1 MSYTP
6 VIGLEIHLQLATATK
21 MFCGCSAAFGGGA
34 NTRTC
39 PVCLGFPGALPV
51 PNEQA
56 VVLAT
61 RLALA
66 LGATVQR
73 RSAFDRK
80 SYIYPDLPKGYQI
93 TQQVHPIATG
103 GAVPVGDR
111 AIPLRRLHLEEDAG
125 KSSHGPSSTTVD
137 LNRAG
142 VPLVELVTE
151 PALRSPAEAAAFMK
165 QVRRIVRYLG
175 VSDGNMEQ
183 GSLRC
188 DANVSLRRADAEEP
202 GARVELKNIN
212 SFRFVSQALEHEI
225 ARHAELLDAGE
236 RVPRETRL
244 FDARRGVTVF
254 MRSKEDDQD
263 YRYFPEPDLPPLV
276 LDEALL
282 SRAREGLVELAH
294 ERAARWQR
302 DWDLRAKDA
311 AALSADR
318 ATAEWFEAAVDALGV
333 RDTAQVRTLANLML
347 GEVARRLNDAAVLL
361 ADLPFGPAR
370 LAQLVGLIA
379 DGTLSVELARKVL
392 GVLWTRDADPSAIA
406 DEHGWRQVSDD
417 ASIDPVIR
425 AVLADHPAELRRL
438 RAGKTKLKG
447 FFVGQVMKRTRGTA
461 NPGLVSARLDALLAE
476 QDG

>member
-21 MFCGCSAAFGGGA
+21 MFCGCSAAFGGA
-34 NTRTC
+34 PNTRTC

-61 RLALA
+61 RLAIA

-93 TQQVHPIATG
+93 TQQVQPIATG
-103 GAVPVGDR
+103 GAVPVGAR

-125 KSSHGPSSTTVD
+125 KSSHGPSSTTID

-188 DANVSLRRADAEEP
+188 DANVSLRRTDAEEP
-202 GARVELKNIN
+202 GDRVELKNIN

-225 ARHAELLDAGE
+225 ARHAALLDAGE

-244 FDARRGVTVF
+244 FDTKRGVTVF

-276 LDEALL
+276 LDDALL
-282 SRAREGLVELAH
+282 RRAREGLVELAH
-294 ERAARWQR
+294 ERAGRWER

-318 ATAEWFEAAVDALGV
+318 ATAEWFEAAVSALGS
-333 RDTAQVRTLANLML
+333 RDGAQVRTLANLML
-347 GEVARRLNDAAVLL
+347 GEVARRLNDAGGLL

-370 LAQLVGLIA
+370 LAQLVELIE

-406 DEHGWRQVSDD
+406 DEHGWRQMSDD

-425 AVLADHPAELRRL
+425 AVLADHPAELGRF

-461 NPGLVSARLDALLAE
+461 NPGLVSTRLDALLAE

>member
-188 DANVSLRRADAEEP
+188 DANV
-202 GARVELKNIN
+202 
-212 SFRFVSQALEHEI
+212 
-225 ARHAELLDAGE
+225 
-236 RVPRETRL
+236 
-244 FDARRGVTVF
+244 
-254 MRSKEDDQD
+254 
-263 YRYFPEPDLPPLV
+263 
-276 LDEALL
+276 
-282 SRAREGLVELAH
+282 
-294 ERAARWQR
+294 
-302 DWDLRAKDA
+302 
-311 AALSADR
+311 
-318 ATAEWFEAAVDALGV
+318 
-333 RDTAQVRTLANLML
+333 
-347 GEVARRLNDAAVLL
+347 
-361 ADLPFGPAR
+361 
-370 LAQLVGLIA
+370 
-379 DGTLSVELARKVL
+379 
-392 GVLWTRDADPSAIA
+392 
-406 DEHGWRQVSDD
+406 
-417 ASIDPVIR
+417 
-425 AVLADHPAELRRL
+425 
-438 RAGKTKLKG
+438 
-447 FFVGQVMKRTRGTA
+447 
-461 NPGLVSARLDALLAE
+461 
-476 QDG
+476 